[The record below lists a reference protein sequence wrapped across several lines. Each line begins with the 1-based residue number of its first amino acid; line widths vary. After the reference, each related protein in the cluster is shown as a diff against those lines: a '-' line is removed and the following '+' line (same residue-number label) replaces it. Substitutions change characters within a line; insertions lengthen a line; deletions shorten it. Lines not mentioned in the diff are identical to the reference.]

1 MGWWKREWRRDF
13 TQPLVLQGKCKTPW
27 GKGGPELLKG
37 LLQSRRYLATTRE
50 PGSRSLYSPSAVS
63 PISHELHSNTI
74 KYNWKKCQKGK
85 IINLL
90 EFSVMR
96 CYLYLKYSWKRMNR
110 KHLICSEPFII
121 QRWISHLWWW
131 KPHSRVMCISSSFHV
146 YFCGRQLSSCGWQCQ
161 HYNEPGKLTYWKR
174 AWGQLVLGELSL
186 PGSWG
191 CLLSF
196 SEFTLQAV
204 FGWHHLQH
212 FREVF

>member
-1 MGWWKREWRRDF
+1 MPLPLLWILCYKRPKDQRAKR
-13 TQPLVLQGKCKTPW
+13 
-27 GKGGPELLKG
+27 
-37 LLQSRRYLATTRE
+37 A
-50 PGSRSLYSPSAVS
+50 AVGQADKARHLFS
-63 PISHELHSNTI
+63 EQRKNRLELHTI
-74 KYNWKKCQKGK
+74 T
-85 IINLL
+85 IL
-90 EFSVMR
+90 V
-96 CYLYLKYSWKRMNR
+96 
-110 KHLICSEPFII
+110 PFII

-161 HYNEPGKLTYWKR
+161 RYNEPGKLAYWKR
-174 AWGQLVLGELSL
+174 AWGQLVVGELSL